1 MDTAEKDIYL
11 SVVMA
16 SIILGVI
23 IVYFIY
29 TLIRHQRRVLL
40 LHKAKILAEINT
52 LENERSRISADLHD
66 ELGPFL
72 SAVKLQIN
80 SVDVVNEEDRRII
93 EKAGNHIDEIIQ
105 KIRDISY
112 NLLPN
117 TLVRKGLKPAV
128 TEFVERIGQLH
139 KLHIEFTC
147 TGDFILTQEKQIN
160 IYRIIQECI
169 NNVLKHA
176 RARRVMI
183 NISQQQDKLQLTIYD
198 DGVGFAYDEMS
209 RTNKGLGLRNL
220 ESRAEV
226 LGANLHFQSDP
237 GKGTQYLFEIPL

>member
-16 SIILGVI
+16 AIILGVI
-23 IVYFIY
+23 ITYFIY

-40 LHKAKILAEINT
+40 LHKAKISAEINT

-80 SVDVVNEEDRRII
+80 SVEVVGEEDRRIV
-93 EKAGNHIDEIIQ
+93 EKAGGHIDEIIQ

-117 TLVRKGLKPAV
+117 TLIRKGLKPAV
-128 TEFVERIGQLH
+128 AEFVERIGQLH
-139 KLHIEFTC
+139 QLQIQFNCPAGFT
-147 TGDFILTQEKQIN
+147 LSQEKQIN
-160 IYRIIQECI
+160 IYRIVQECV

-176 RARRVMI
+176 HARRMVI
-183 NISQQQDKLQLTIYD
+183 DISQRPDKLLLTIYD
-198 DGVGFAYDEMS
+198 DGVGFVYDEVA
-209 RTNKGLGLRNL
+209 RKNKGLGLRNL
-220 ESRAEV
+220 ESRSEV
-226 LGANLHFQSDP
+226 LGAHLHFQSDP
-237 GKGTQYLFEIPL
+237 GKGTQYVFEIPV